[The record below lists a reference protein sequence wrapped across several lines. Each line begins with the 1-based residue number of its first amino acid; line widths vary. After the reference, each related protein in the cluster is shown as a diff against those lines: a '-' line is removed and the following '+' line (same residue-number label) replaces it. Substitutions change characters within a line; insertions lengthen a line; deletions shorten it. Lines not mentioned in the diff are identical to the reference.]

1 MYFKATV
8 RVWRD
13 KRDSSNRIN
22 KLDKSKVGYREF
34 ILNPERI
41 VNLLPLV
48 ANGSSLTF
56 DSTDFSWDSLF
67 YSFDQ
72 LSTSANTGA
81 KFWYSDNAIGRKESL
96 SYLEVTESVDFIKS
110 AIDTPFDSK
119 FYTLPVHIH
128 NDPTKPTYSLTI
140 QANSLVYADRYNP
153 YTGNKVWV
161 VFMET
166 VFKRVEVLCD
176 MSFEEMMGYT
186 GIMTFDR
193 DDITWDSILVTFD
206 QI

>member
-41 VNLLPLV
+41 IKLLPLGDPIV
-48 ANGSSLTF
+48 VGS
-56 DSTDFSWDSLF
+56 
-67 YSFDQ
+67 
-72 LSTSANTGA
+72 
-81 KFWYSDNAIGRKESL
+81 KFFYSDNAVGRKESL
-96 SYLEVTESVDFIKS
+96 SYLEIDESVTDVKT
-110 AIDTPFDSK
+110 AIDTPFTSK
-119 FYTLPVHIH
+119 FYTLSVHTN
-128 NDPTKPTYSLTI
+128 NDPNKPTYDLTI

-153 YTGNKVWV
+153 YSSEKTWI

-166 VFKRVEVLCD
+166 VFKRVEILCD
-176 MSFEEMMGYT
+176 MSFEEIIGYL
-186 GIMTFDR
+186 GVMTFDR

-206 QI
+206 EV